1 MHRQCS
7 DELIEA
13 KRVLSL
19 VPSPFTTEMIA
30 SEMPAAINPYSM
42 AVAADSSAQNFIQMF
57 FIVTVLPN
65 AEPNSSKSVSQGA
78 CQSAL

>member
-1 MHRQCS
+1 V
-7 DELIEA
+7 LIEA

-30 SEMPAAINPYSM
+30 SEMPAPINPYSI
-42 AVAADSSAQNFIQMF
+42 AVAPDSSAQNFIQML

-65 AEPNSSKSVSQGA
+65 AEPNGSKSVSPGTY
-78 CQSAL
+78 QSAL